1 MANGGL
7 YRFGLDGSRHFLT
20 SVGEADALV
29 LDAEIALAAGH
40 QQLVR
45 HRVRQALQHANDHGT
60 QRPLPSASPALHDY
74 LEERRGTFGAL
85 DHTVTWVLAR
95 AAPPTSS
102 PATALTEREQDVLEL
117 QPTMQTVEGLAQ
129 DLTISV
135 NTVKTHMRRIYEKLG
150 ANERRDAVYRARR
163 AGLLT
168 AFERADAARG
178 DLHAMIDLPIA
189 TIAPMPLSGSS

>member
-7 YRFGLDGSRHFLT
+7 YRFGLDGSLHFLT

-45 HRVRQALQHANDHGT
+45 HRVRQALQHANHHGT
-60 QRPLPSASPALHDY
+60 QRPLLNASPALHDY

-117 QPTMQTVEGLAQ
+117 LPTLQPVDEIAE
-129 DLTISV
+129 DLGVSR
-135 NTVKTHMRRIYEKLG
+135 NTVKTHMRAIYQKLG
-150 ANERRDAVYRARR
+150 ADGRREAVHRARR

-168 AFERADAARG
+168 AFEQADAARG
-178 DLHAMIDLPIA
+178 DLH
-189 TIAPMPLSGSS
+189 T